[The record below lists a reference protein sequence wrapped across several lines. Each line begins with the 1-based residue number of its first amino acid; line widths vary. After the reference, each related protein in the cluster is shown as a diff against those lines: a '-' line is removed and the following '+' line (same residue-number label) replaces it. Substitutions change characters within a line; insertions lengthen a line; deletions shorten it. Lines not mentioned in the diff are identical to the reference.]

1 MSQADFLK
9 AKASQLAATK
19 PVQVTDTYPPAVEEQ
34 HQVQEPVHKD
44 ILDKVQD
51 KGLDKVQDKVP
62 KDVQKTVQ
70 NKRLKSVPKQVHE
83 NSQEAEQGK
92 LAVKLRKK
100 PAMHQAHL
108 LIPEDLYALA
118 ERAAKKNGLSVS
130 ELFRQLLE
138 QAFQR

>member
-19 PVQVTDTYPPAVEEQ
+19 PVQVTDTYPPAADEQ
-34 HQVQEPVHKD
+34 HQVQEAVHKD
-44 ILDKVQD
+44 IHDKVHE
-51 KGLDKVQDKVP
+51 KESNKVQNDVP
-62 KDVQKTVQ
+62 KDVQKQVQ
-70 NKRLKSVPKQVHE
+70 NRRRKSVQKQVHE
-83 NSQEAEQGK
+83 NDQEAEQGK
-92 LAVKLRKK
+92 LAVKLKKK